1 MGRILMTGATGF
13 LGRNVAWRLVQNGH
27 EVANLQRSS
36 SSRDLLDANVLGRTV
51 QSLQLT
57 DDLQSAYSAVR
68 EYEPD
73 CVISI
78 AAMAG
83 NASTPDLISKMLQ
96 SNVALPCALARGMVD
111 VNKRAFISCG
121 SSWQTCA
128 MDGSY
133 SPFDF
138 YAGTKQAWDDLS
150 RTYADLG
157 LNVTSLRMFDNYG
170 PGDSRNKIVDL
181 IFKTAVSGD
190 RLDMSPGEQKMDLV
204 YVDDAAIATVMAA
217 EQAMESRSSGLNI
230 YGVSTRIHTKL
241 KDVATMVQEVTGL
254 PVDINWGGR
263 SYRPREVMVPYSGLT
278 TVPGWSPKTSLKD
291 GLKRVWNAYC
301 EKQK

>member
-1 MGRILMTGATGF
+1 M
-13 LGRNVAWRLVQNGH
+13 
-27 EVANLQRSS
+27 
-36 SSRDLLDANVLGRTV
+36 RD
-51 QSLQLT
+51 
-57 DDLQSAYSAVR
+57 
-68 EYEPD
+68 YEPD

-111 VNKRAFISCG
+111 INKRAFISCG
-121 SSWQTCA
+121 SSWQTCEL
-128 MDGSY
+128 DGSY

-150 RTYADLG
+150 CAYADLG

-170 PGDSRNKIVDL
+170 PRDNRNKIVDL

-190 RLDMSPGEQKMDLV
+190 RLDMSPGEQKIDLV
-204 YVDDAAIATVMAA
+204 YVDDAAIAIVMAA
-217 EQAMESRSSGLNI
+217 EQAMASGNGGMNI
-230 YGVSTRIHTKL
+230 YGVSTGVHTKL
-241 KDVATMVQEVTGL
+241 RDVAEMVQEVTGR

-263 SYRPREVMVPYSGLT
+263 SYRPREVMVPYSGLAR
-278 TVPGWSPKTSLKD
+278 VPGWSPATSLKD
-291 GLKRVWNAYC
+291 GLKSVWEAYC
-301 EKQK
+301 EKPK